1 MPRVLCLTGSVVD
14 GCFIGRAVHRAA
26 VAASAN
32 GVAVDEIDLRT
43 LDLPLFDFPRAQ
55 TDGIPPAAA
64 DLARDIVRADA
75 LVLGVPEING
85 SMTGVLKNALDWTGR
100 GASASDGPYAGLSA
114 CVVSGSKHLHAGLR
128 AADHAKAVLAA
139 LGCVMLPSQGAMAFA
154 QMHFDTGD
162 DGELIDTRLA
172 DQLDAIGRAIAA
184 AAHRGRMP
192 GVGRPP
198 WLDDLTPTWPAEG

>member
-14 GCFIGRAVHRAA
+14 GCFIGRAVHRVA
-26 VAASAN
+26 VAASAT

-43 LDLPLFDFPRAQ
+43 LDLPLFDFPRER
-55 TDGIPPAAA
+55 TEGIPPAAA
-64 DLARDIVRADA
+64 DLAREVASADA
-75 LVLGVPEING
+75 LVVGVPEING
-85 SMTGVLKNALDWTGR
+85 SMTGVLKNALDWSGR
-100 GASASDGPYAGLSA
+100 SASASDGPYAGLSA

-154 QMHFDTGD
+154 QMHFDTGED
-162 DGELIDTRLA
+162 RELVDTRLA
-172 DQLDAIGRAIAA
+172 GQLDAIGRAMAVAA
-184 AAHRGRMP
+184 RRGRMP
-192 GVGRPP
+192 EVGRAP